1 MGSSSLVDTFATR
14 LSAQPLICRIFA
26 TVCSS
31 RSWLSLCHCLC
42 TNRSARSLEEN
53 TRQPRKGLFS
63 GVIPENSKS
72 AFVGRPSRPYLST
85 VKPQNCVSS
94 LISLLSVVGQEGHPE
109 GYPDPGRLGSC
120 MSYRGRQ
127 SEGPEP
133 SRLESSDPMIE
144 ADEPSPGVVPGCFPG
159 EEVCSPHR
167 G

>member
-42 TNRSARSLEEN
+42 RNRSACSLEEH

-85 VKPQNCVSS
+85 ATPQNCVSS
-94 LISLLSVVGQEGHPE
+94 LISLLSVVGQDTPKDTPTLGVLVAACLI
-109 GYPDPGRLGSC
+109 GVGRAK
-120 MSYRGRQ
+120 GRNQ
-127 SEGPEP
+127 V
-133 SRLESSDPMIE
+133 D
-144 ADEPSPGVVPGCFPG
+144 
-159 EEVCSPHR
+159 
-167 G
+167 